1 MMTTT
6 TLAGKD
12 GHAAPDRTATTPLI
26 IPAVSRPTDGRTQ
39 VITGWLFDA
48 YATEKGM
55 TVWLTDLD
63 GQKHMLQYPFQPA
76 FYMNLTKDEEKFLH
90 SIRRQLPGD
99 ISLRRVEKQELY
111 SRITVNV
118 LEVSVVNP
126 LMFRKVVHALS
137 KHFNFYKFYGADI
150 KVVQLFYYTTQ
161 LFPLAYGEYE
171 TDQGIMRR
179 WNLLDDAGS
188 DRYSV
193 PELSVMTLTPSM
205 KLFAP
210 KYQRSLEI
218 EVGIEGTTRVL
229 QQSDPRELLEQINY
243 YLERYD
249 PDIILTEYGDASLL
263 PLLASL
269 AEKHRSPLK
278 LNRDPNARY
287 ITTPSVSYFSYGSIK
302 HRDGVFEL
310 AGRWHLDKEN
320 SFIMGEADL
329 EGLYDLARLAQIGVQ
344 HQARTS
350 IGSALSSMQISWAY
364 RNNVLVPYK
373 RPIKESF
380 KSFSTLLKSDR
391 GGLHFM
397 PPKGFHENVAELDFA
412 SMYPSLMRNHNIS
425 SETIDCVCCHD
436 SRHRVPELE
445 YRLCEKHT
453 GFIPETLEPILRKRA
468 KYKQMKKNA
477 PTEEL
482 RKKYDRMQ
490 TGLKWILVTC
500 FGYLGFKKSRMG
512 RIEAHESV
520 NAFAREGLLRAKEI
534 AEENGFELIHAI
546 VDCVWLKKPGA
557 TREEYEMLAQQ
568 IEQEV
573 GVKISLEGIYNWI
586 LFPSS
591 KMDENIPTA
600 TRYAGVYDNG
610 DMKVR
615 GLEVRRRDTTKYVKK
630 MQNELLGILA
640 AARTIAE
647 IKDLLPE
654 ALQVVRKYVDQL
666 RGGNVSPFD
675 LVIRRHISKDPYE
688 YANRSINAIVSQ
700 TLAESGVT
708 LSAGESVEYII
719 TDASGKKDPQKAKP
733 LALYALDDGYDI
745 RKYSELICD
754 AADTVLAPFG
764 YTAER
769 LFEMVHP
776 PKPAAAKRRKPDR
789 LPVMNRQLSFL

>member
-1 MMTTT
+1 M
-6 TLAGKD
+6 
-12 GHAAPDRTATTPLI
+12 I
-26 IPAVSRPTDGRTQ
+26 
-39 VITGWLFDA
+39 ITGWLFDA
-48 YATEKGM
+48 YATEKGV
-55 TVWLTDLD
+55 TAWLIDLD
-63 GQKHMLQYPFQPA
+63 GKRHMLRYSFAPA

-90 SIRRQLPGD
+90 SIRRHLPGE

-111 SRITVNV
+111 SRITIDV

-126 LMFRKVVHALS
+126 LMFRRIVHALS

-150 KVVQLFYYTTQ
+150 KVMQLFYYTTQ

-171 TDQGIMRR
+171 TEGGRLMR
-179 WNLLDDAGS
+179 WNLLDSFGS

-193 PELSVMTLTPSM
+193 PELSIMTLTPSM

-218 EVGIEGTTRVL
+218 ELGIEGTTRVL
-229 QQSDPRELLEQINY
+229 QQSEPLELLEQINY

-249 PDIILTEYGDASLL
+249 PDVILTEYGDASLL
-263 PLLASL
+263 PLLSSL
-269 AEKHRSPLK
+269 AEQHRFSLK
-278 LNRDPNARY
+278 LNRDPEAKY
-287 ITTPSVSYFSYGSIK
+287 ITTKAVSYFSYGSIK

-329 EGLYDLARLAQIGVQ
+329 DGLFDLARLAQIGVQ

-364 RNNVLVPYK
+364 RNNVLIPYK

-380 KSFSTLLKSDR
+380 KSFSTLLKADR

-397 PPKGFHENVAELDFA
+397 PYKGFHENVAELDFA

-425 SETIDCVCCHD
+425 SETINCVCCAD
-436 SRHRVPELE
+436 AKHRVPELQ

-557 TREEYEMLAQQ
+557 TKEEYEILAQK
-568 IEQEV
+568 IEKVV

-586 LFPSS
+586 LFPAS

-600 TRYAGVYDNG
+600 TRYVGVYDNG
-610 DMKVR
+610 EMKVR
-615 GLEVRRRDTTKYVKK
+615 GLEVRRRDTTKYVRK
-630 MQNELLGILA
+630 MQNEMLGVLA
-640 AARTIAE
+640 KARTIAE
-647 IKDLLPE
+647 MKDLLPE
-654 ALQVVRKYVDQL
+654 ALDVVKKYVEEL

-688 YANRSINAIVSQ
+688 YANRNINAIVSQ
-700 TLAESGVT
+700 TLAESGVQ

-719 TDASGKKDPQKAKP
+719 TDASGKRDPQKAKP
-733 LALYALDDGYDI
+733 LALYALDDGYDVK
-745 RKYSELICD
+745 KYSELICD
-754 AADTVLAPFG
+754 AAETVLGPFG
-764 YTAER
+764 YSAER
-769 LFEMVHP
+769 LRDMVDP
-776 PKPAAAKRRKPDR
+776 PKISVTAQRKAHR
-789 LPVMNRQLSFL
+789 LAVMSRQLSFL

>member
-1 MMTTT
+1 
-6 TLAGKD
+6 
-12 GHAAPDRTATTPLI
+12 
-26 IPAVSRPTDGRTQ
+26 
-39 VITGWLFDA
+39 
-48 YATEKGM
+48 
-55 TVWLTDLD
+55 
-63 GQKHMLQYPFQPA
+63 
-76 FYMNLTKDEEKFLH
+76 
-90 SIRRQLPGD
+90 
-99 ISLRRVEKQELY
+99 
-111 SRITVNV
+111 
-118 LEVSVVNP
+118 
-126 LMFRKVVHALS
+126 
-137 KHFNFYKFYGADI
+137 GADI
-150 KVVQLFYYTTQ
+150 KVMQLFYYTTQ

-171 TDQGIMRR
+171 TDGGRLMR
-179 WNLLDDAGS
+179 WNLLDSFGS

-193 PELSVMTLTPSM
+193 PELSIMTLTPSM

-218 EVGIEGTTRVL
+218 ELGIEGTTRVL
-229 QQSDPRELLEQINY
+229 QQSEPLELLEQINY

-249 PDIILTEYGDASLL
+249 PDVILTEYGDASLL
-263 PLLASL
+263 PLLSSL
-269 AEKHRSPLK
+269 AEQHRFPLK
-278 LNRDPNARY
+278 LNRDPEAKY
-287 ITTPSVSYFSYGSIK
+287 ITTKAVSYFSYGSIK

-329 EGLYDLARLAQIGVQ
+329 DGLFDLARLAQIGVQ

-364 RNNVLVPYK
+364 RNNVLIPYK

-380 KSFSTLLKSDR
+380 KSFSTLLKADR

-425 SETIDCVCCHD
+425 SETINCVCCAD
-436 SRHRVPELE
+436 SKKRVPELH
-445 YRLCEKHT
+445 YRLCEKHE

-490 TGLKWILVTC
+490 IGLKWILVTC

-534 AEENGFELIHAI
+534 AEGNGFELIHAI

-557 TREEYEMLAQQ
+557 TKEEYEILAQK
-568 IEQEV
+568 IEKAV

-586 LFPSS
+586 LFPAS

-600 TRYAGVYDNG
+600 TRYVGVYDNG
-610 DMKVR
+610 EMKVR
-615 GLEVRRRDTTKYVKK
+615 GLEVRRRDTTKYVRK
-630 MQNELLGILA
+630 MQNEMLGVLA
-640 AARTIAE
+640 KARTIAE
-647 IKDLLPE
+647 MKDLLPE
-654 ALQVVRKYVDQL
+654 ALEVVKKYAEEL

-688 YANRSINAIVSQ
+688 YANRNINAIVSQ
-700 TLAESGVT
+700 TLAESGVQ

-719 TDASGKKDPQKAKP
+719 TDASGKRDPQKAKP
-733 LALYALDDGYDI
+733 LALYALDDGYDVK
-745 RKYSELICD
+745 KYCEMICD
-754 AADTVLAPFG
+754 AAETVLGPFG
-764 YTAER
+764 YSAER
-769 LFEMVHP
+769 LRDMVDP
-776 PKPAAAKRRKPDR
+776 PKLSVTAQRKAHR
-789 LPVMNRQLSFL
+789 LAVMSRQLSFL